1 MSFFDKLEK
10 VDPRFIYVLLFIIVA
25 LPLVRPLGLPIS
37 MSPMTVAFYDTVE
50 RIKPGDVAVV
60 SIDYSAAS
68 QPEQYPQTKAVIA
81 HLSAKGAKI
90 VCLGFWADGAPFIDR
105 AFKDVF
111 GKSKDHPKYGID
123 FVNLGYVP
131 NGEVGMAAI
140 GKDIQAV
147 CAKDY
152 YGTATSAIPVMK
164 DVKSGRDF
172 KLVVSLAS
180 GTPGVPEWL
189 RQIQAQYGVTFV
201 TGVTAVSAPGTRQY
215 FPAQVSGVLEGL
227 AGAAEYEVLLVKY
240 GYVGTLAPPMDSQS
254 LSHVLVVAFIVL
266 GNVGFVLRKYGKA
279 K

>member
-10 VDPRFIYVLLFIIVA
+10 VDPRYMYALLFIIVA
-25 LPLVRPLGLPIS
+25 LPLLRPIGLPIS

-50 RIKPGDVAVV
+50 KIKPGDVAIV
-60 SIDYSAAS
+60 SIDYSPAS

-81 HLSAKGAKI
+81 HLSTKGAKI
-90 VCLGFWADGAPFIDR
+90 ICLGFWADGSPFIDK

-131 NGEVGMAAI
+131 AGEIGMAAI
-140 GKDIQAV
+140 GKDIQAT
-147 CAKDY
+147 CTKDY
-152 YGTATSAIPVMK
+152 YGTATSAIPIMK
-164 DVKSGRDF
+164 DVKGGKDF

-189 RQIQAQYGVTFV
+189 RQIQAQYGVTFLG
-201 TGVTAVSAPGTRQY
+201 GVTAVSAPGIRQY

-254 LSHVLVVAFIVL
+254 LSHLLVVLFIVL
-266 GNVGFVLRKYGKA
+266 GNVGFVLRKHGKA

>member
-50 RIKPGDVAVV
+50 RIKPGDVAIV

-152 YGTATSAIPVMK
+152 YGTATSAIPMMK
-164 DVKSGRDF
+164 DVKSGKDF

>member
-10 VDPRFIYVLLFIIVA
+10 VDVRYIYVLLFIIVA
-25 LPLVRPLGLPIS
+25 LPLLRPIGMPIS

-50 RIKPGDVAVV
+50 KVKPGDVVIV
-60 SIDYSAAS
+60 SVDWSAAS

-90 VCLGFWADGAPFIDR
+90 ICLGFWADGPPFIDR
-105 AFKDVF
+105 ALKEVF
-111 GKSKDHPKYGID
+111 GKSKDDPRYGTD

-131 NGEVGMAAI
+131 SGEVGMAAI
-140 GKDIQAV
+140 GKDIQAT
-147 CAKDY
+147 CPKDY
-152 YGTATSAIPVMK
+152 YGTATSALPIMK
-164 DVKSGRDF
+164 DVKSGKDF

-189 RQIQAQYGVTFV
+189 RQIQAQYGVTFL
-201 TGVTAVSAPGTRQY
+201 TGVTAVSAPGVRQY
-215 FPAQVSGVLEGL
+215 FPLQVAGVLEGL
-227 AGAAEYEVLLVKY
+227 AGAAEYEVLLVRY
-240 GYVGTLAPPMDSQS
+240 GYKGTLAPPMDSQS
-254 LSHVLVVAFIVL
+254 LSHLLVVVFIVL

>member
-111 GKSKDHPKYGID
+111 GKSKDHPKYGVD

-140 GKDIQAV
+140 GKDIQTV

-164 DVKSGRDF
+164 DVKSGKDF

-189 RQIQAQYGVTFV
+189 RQIQAQYGVTFL